1 MHAEKRSY
9 CEPDADEQESDTTEY
24 RLFTVSSQEN
34 APLVIEFIV
43 NRQPLQ
49 MELDTG
55 ASISLISKQQYKQ
68 LQDAPPLEK
77 SSVILQTYTGEN
89 LSILGSI
96 RVVATYNN

>member
-1 MHAEKRSY
+1 MQKKGHIANQMQMNKNRIQPSTDSLQY
-9 CEPDADEQESDTTEY
+9 PH
-24 RLFTVSSQEN
+24 RKML
-34 APLVIEFIV
+34 EFIV